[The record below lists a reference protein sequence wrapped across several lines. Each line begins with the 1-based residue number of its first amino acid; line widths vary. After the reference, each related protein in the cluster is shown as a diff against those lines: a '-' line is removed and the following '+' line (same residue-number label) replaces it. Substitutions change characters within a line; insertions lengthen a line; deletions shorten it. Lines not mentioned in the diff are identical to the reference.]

1 MSILNALGG
10 VFVHFN
16 FLDYGFVGVLVATML
31 VGGFKGFCKQLVSW
45 FFWVLAGYISYFYS
59 FGLAEHWFG
68 STFSSPVVCVLAVNL
83 ILFGSAFLMSFLFNR
98 FMQGMLLVTGLSVF
112 DRFLGVYFGLVQGV
126 FLIAIV
132 VTGFSSTGIKDEIWW
147 KRSRVVVMTS
157 ALVPIYAE
165 DMMRVV
171 DRSFSNINRA
181 WMSNFGGWFIW
192 EFDQNQ
198 QDV

>member
-10 VFVHFN
+10 VLSHFN
-16 FLDYGFVGVLVATML
+16 FLDYCFVGMLIVAML

-45 FFWVLAGYISYFYS
+45 FFWILAGYISYFYS
-59 FGLAEHWFG
+59 FGLAERWFG
-68 STFSSPVVCVLAVNL
+68 STFSSPIVCVLAVNF
-83 ILFGSAFLMSFLFNR
+83 ILFGSAFLTSFLLNR
-98 FMQGMLLVTGLSVF
+98 FMQGVLSVTGLSVF

-132 VTGFSSTGIKDEIWW
+132 VTGFSSTGVKDETWW

-157 ALVPIYAE
+157 TLMPIYAE
-165 DMMRVV
+165 DMIRLL
-171 DRSFSNINRA
+171 DRSFSNINQA
-181 WMSNFGGWFIW
+181 WMDNLGGRFTW

-198 QDV
+198 QDE